1 MQGAARRTG
10 VRRREWG
17 SDRTGVAW
25 AMWFAIKRL
34 SLGLLLIATGSSVLL
49 LTDVRPTGADGR
61 SRPRIAILQ
70 QASTPVLDEGVRGMI
85 DALAEKGY
93 RNGETAD
100 ITTYNAQGD
109 LPTANAIAR
118 EITDGRFDL
127 VITSSTPS
135 LQVVANAN
143 EAGRAKHVFGI
154 VADPYV
160 ADVGL
165 DRADPLKHP
174 RHMVGQG
181 LSMPVVDAFR
191 IAKQMWPGLTRVG
204 VAWNPAEPNSRM
216 FIDKAREVAPQ
227 LGIQLLEA
235 QVENTS
241 GILEAIHSLLGR
253 GAQAL
258 WVGGD
263 NTVAS
268 ALDSVIAAARQANTP
283 VFSILPGNPE
293 RGTMFDLGCDFYEA
307 GRQVGFLAADVL
319 GGADP
324 EAIPIRDVGDVL
336 PRRFLINLKSF
347 QGLKAPWRVPDD
359 LLRKADVVVD
369 ETGVHTRA
377 VKSP

>member
-1 MQGAARRTG
+1 
-10 VRRREWG
+10 
-17 SDRTGVAW
+17 
-25 AMWFAIKRL
+25 
-34 SLGLLLIATGSSVLL
+34 
-49 LTDVRPTGADGR
+49 
-61 SRPRIAILQ
+61 
-70 QASTPVLDEGVRGMI
+70 VLDDGVRGMI
-85 DALAEKGY
+85 DGLAERGY
-93 RNGETAD
+93 RNGETAN
-100 ITTYNAQGD
+100 ITTCNAQGD

-143 EAGRAKHVFGI
+143 KAGRAMHVFGI

-174 RHMVGQG
+174 RHMVGQSI
-181 LSMPVVDAFR
+181 LLPVIDAFR
-191 IAKQMWPGLTRVG
+191 IAKQMWPGLTRIG

-216 FIDKAREVAPQ
+216 FIGKAREVAPQ
-227 LGIQLLEA
+227 LGIELLEA

-241 GILEAIHSLLGR
+241 GILEATHSVLGR

-263 NTVAS
+263 NTVSS
-268 ALDSVIAAARQANTP
+268 ALGSVIATARQANVP
-283 VFSILPGNPE
+283 VFSILPGDPE
-293 RGTMFDLGCDFYEA
+293 RGTIFDLGCDFYEA

-324 EAIPIRDVGDVL
+324 AAIPIRDVVDVVR
-336 PRRFLINLKSF
+336 RRFLINLKAF
-347 QGLKAPWRVPDD
+347 RGLKDPWRVPDD

-369 ETGVHTRA
+369 ETGVHTKA

>member
-1 MQGAARRTG
+1 
-10 VRRREWG
+10 
-17 SDRTGVAW
+17 
-25 AMWFAIKRL
+25 MWFAIKRL
-34 SLGLLLIATGSSVLL
+34 SLGMLLIAAGSGVLL
-49 LTDVRPTGADGR
+49 LSDVRPTGADGR

-70 QASTPVLDEGVRGMI
+70 QASTPVLDDGVRGMI
-85 DALAEKGY
+85 DGLAEKGY

-143 EAGRAKHVFGI
+143 KAGRAMHVFGI

-160 ADVGL
+160 AGVGL

-174 RHMVGQG
+174 RHLVGQSIM
-181 LSMPVVDAFR
+181 LPVIDSFR
-191 IAKQMWPGLTRVG
+191 IVKEMWPGLKRIG

-216 FIDKAREVAPQ
+216 FVGKAKEAAPE
-227 LGIQLLEA
+227 LGIELVEA

-241 GILEAIHSLLGR
+241 GIVEAIHSVLGR
-253 GAQAL
+253 GAQVV
-258 WVGGD
+258 WIGGD
-263 NTVAS
+263 NTLSS
-268 ALDSVIAAARQANTP
+268 AADSVIATARQANVP
-283 VFSILPGNPE
+283 VFSMLPGNPK
-293 RGTMFDLGCDFYEA
+293 RGTIFDLGFDFYDA

-319 GGADP
+319 GGADTTT
-324 EAIPIRDVGDVL
+324 IPIRDVADVVQ
-336 PRRFLINLKSF
+336 RRFLINLKSF
-347 QGLKAPWRVPDD
+347 KGLKDPWRVPGD

-369 ETGVHTRA
+369 ETGVHNKA
-377 VKSP
+377 VQSP

>member
-1 MQGAARRTG
+1 
-10 VRRREWG
+10 
-17 SDRTGVAW
+17 
-25 AMWFAIKRL
+25 MWFAVKRL
-34 SLGLLLIATGSSVLL
+34 SLGMLLIAAGSGVLL

-70 QASTPVLDEGVRGMI
+70 QASTAALDEGVRGMI
-85 DALAEKGY
+85 DGLAEKGY
-93 RNGETAD
+93 RNGATAD

-127 VITSSTPS
+127 VLTSSTPS

-143 EAGRAKHVFGI
+143 KAGRVAHVFGI

-174 RHMVGQG
+174 RHVVGQSIM
-181 LSMPVVDAFR
+181 LPLIDAFR
-191 IAKQMWPGLTRVG
+191 IAKQMWPGLKRVG

-216 FIDKAREVAPQ
+216 FIGKARELAPQ
-227 LGIQLLEA
+227 LGIELVEA

-241 GILEAIHSLLGR
+241 GIVEAIHSVLGR

-263 NTVAS
+263 VTVSS
-268 ALDSVIAAARQANTP
+268 AVDSVIAAARPAKVP

-293 RGTMFDLGCDFYEA
+293 RGTIFDLGFDFYDA

-324 EAIPIRDVGDVL
+324 AAIPIRDVGDVVR
-336 PRRFLINLKSF
+336 RRFFINLKAF
-347 QGLKAPWRVPDD
+347 RGLKDPWRVPDD

-369 ETGVHTRA
+369 DSGVQTRD